1 MSNLHQS
8 DIITVQLFLIS
19 PPTCTQQLTLEN
31 DMAEKSTMQ
40 KKQITFK
47 VPGPVGEE
55 IYQVAKDE
63 GWGSVSEFVAS
74 VMTDFLKNREIRQ
87 NQKDYT
93 LESLRTPEV
102 QQAIHDIVDKRLWE
116 RSLRG
121 GEKPPTDR

>member
-1 MSNLHQS
+1 
-8 DIITVQLFLIS
+8 
-19 PPTCTQQLTLEN
+19 
-31 DMAEKSTMQ
+31 MAEKSTMQ

-47 VPGPVGEE
+47 VPGPVGKE

-63 GWGSVSEFVAS
+63 GWGSVSDFVAA
-74 VMTDFLKNREIRQ
+74 VMTDYLKGREIKQ

-93 LESLRTPEV
+93 LESLRAPEV

-121 GEKPPTDR
+121 GERPPSDR

>member
-1 MSNLHQS
+1 
-8 DIITVQLFLIS
+8 
-19 PPTCTQQLTLEN
+19 
-31 DMAEKSTMQ
+31 MAEKSTMQ